1 MHEKIWITTK
11 DRLYRSVGGKGGAG
25 AVWSNASAKHMAE
38 RGGGVGGVVG
48 FEREQ
53 HKPESLTQSCSRKQ
67 LFLKGQQHRG
77 SGTLQTTCTTC
88 SADHATTNRSHD
100 QEVTI
105 NPCLAEPRSWNG
117 DVHVVPD

>member
-1 MHEKIWITTK
+1 ME
-11 DRLYRSVGGKGGAG
+11 GGGG
-25 AVWSNASAKHMAE
+25 AVWSDASAKHMAE
-38 RGGGVGGVVG
+38 RGGGVGGVGGGWG

-67 LFLKGQQHRG
+67 LFLKGQERRG
-77 SGTLQTTCTTC
+77 RGTLQTTCTTC

-100 QEVTI
+100 REVTI

-117 DVHVVPD
+117 DVHVGPD